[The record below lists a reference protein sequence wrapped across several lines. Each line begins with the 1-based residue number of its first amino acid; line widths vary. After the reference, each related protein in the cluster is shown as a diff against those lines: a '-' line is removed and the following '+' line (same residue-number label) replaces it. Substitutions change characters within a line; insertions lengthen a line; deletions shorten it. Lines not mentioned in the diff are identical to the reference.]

1 MADLRPIALCNVKVL
16 ANRLKCILPKIILE
30 PQSAFIPSRLI
41 TENFMTAFEI
51 CHFIKRKGQCT
62 NEVIAMKTDMSKAY
76 DRLEWQFLKE
86 IMQKLGFHD
95 KWVDLIM
102 QCVCSVQYKIL
113 HKGTGIG
120 PITPE
125 RGLRP
130 GDPLSPYLFII
141 CANSLSSALKETKD
155 LSIDA
160 ALQDLHPLFLIFSLL
175 TTVIF
180 SSRHALGNV
189 VVLKNV

>member
-16 ANRLKCILPKIILE
+16 ANQLKCILHKIILE
-30 PQSAFIPSRLI
+30 PQSAFIPSKLI
-41 TENFMTAFEI
+41 TDNIMTAFEI
-51 CHFIKRKGQCT
+51 CHFIKRKGQCK

-113 HKGTGIG
+113 HNGT
-120 PITPE
+120 
-125 RGLRP
+125 
-130 GDPLSPYLFII
+130 D
-141 CANSLSSALKETKD
+141 
-155 LSIDA
+155 
-160 ALQDLHPLFLIFSLL
+160 
-175 TTVIF
+175 
-180 SSRHALGNV
+180 
-189 VVLKNV
+189 